1 MLLRVSVLLLPVRA
15 AENVLFSTV
24 VAPKPG
30 CWIPNNTHFDTTE
43 ANVLRCGGHPVNL
56 AVPEAYETGLSV
68 MFKVGCV
75 CDKAGCEGLSFA
87 VAWLIFMCCLTRGFV
102 GARVGACWPNPS
114 QLQSASGF

>member
-68 MFKVGCV
+68 MFKVGCLCLFKV
-75 CDKAGCEGLSFA
+75 GCLS
-87 VAWLIFMCCLTRGFV
+87 VR
-102 GARVGACWPNPS
+102 
-114 QLQSASGF
+114 